1 MPLNQNSSQ
10 ISSQFWMMFGKYMAP
25 VLSAEGEKI
34 NWINYKT
41 GVRYLRFKMK
51 VNKSSIT
58 IAIEL
63 EHPDSLLQQQQFDVL
78 LNLKKQFQ
86 TICGNN
92 WNWEKEVVAADN
104 KVTARVVATLQNVSI
119 LNQSQWPDIIS
130 FFKTNLIVLDEFWC
144 KFRFAFE

>member
-1 MPLNQNSSQ
+1 MPLNQSSSQ

-41 GVRYLRFKMK
+41 GVRNLRFKMQ

-63 EHPDSLLQQQQFDVL
+63 EHLDILLQQQQFEIL
-78 LNLKKQFQ
+78 LNFKKQFH
-86 TICGNN
+86 TICGSN
-92 WNWEKEVVAADN
+92 WNWKKEVIAADN
-104 KVTARVVATLQNVSI
+104 KVTARVEATLESVSI

-130 FFKTNLIVLDEFWC
+130 FLKTNLIVLDEFWC

>member
-1 MPLNQNSSQ
+1 MPLNQSSSQ

-41 GVRYLRFKMK
+41 GVRNLRFKMQ

-63 EHPDSLLQQQQFDVL
+63 EHLDILLQQQQFEIL
-78 LNLKKQFQ
+78 LNFKKQFH
-86 TICGNN
+86 TI
-92 WNWEKEVVAADN
+92 
-104 KVTARVVATLQNVSI
+104 
-119 LNQSQWPDIIS
+119 
-130 FFKTNLIVLDEFWC
+130 
-144 KFRFAFE
+144 